1 MSGPFTNQPS
11 SACPGATPPIPKRV
25 RAKLN
30 TVVDVRKQ
38 MATIF
43 RECRSGVLDVSDG
56 SRLVNMLSLIGRII
70 SESDLEKR
78 LVKLEGLGE

>member
-1 MSGPFTNQPS
+1 MSGPFVNQPS
-11 SACPGATPPIPKRV
+11 TAWAAATPPAPKRV

-56 SRLVNMLSLIGRII
+56 SRLVNMLSLIGRTI
-70 SESDLEKR
+70 SESELEKR
-78 LVKLEGLGE
+78 LAKLESLGE

>member
-1 MSGPFTNQPS
+1 MSGPFANQPS
-11 SACPGATPPIPKRV
+11 SAWPAATPPTPKRV

-56 SRLVNMLSLIGRII
+56 SRLVNMLSLIGRTI

-78 LVKLEGLGE
+78 LAKLEGLEE